1 MPASALRFVAASL
14 AAWRVTHLVVE
25 EDGPADVV
33 VRLRRRA
40 GDGMAGAAMDCF
52 YCFSV
57 WVGVAFAPAV
67 TQRPR
72 RLPLVALALSGAAC
86 LLERARTRGENDEL
100 LWAQAQAG
108 RQGSQAD
115 TGEPGIGADA
125 TGRRTTGDGAEA
137 GDASSDEAVT
147 RAR

>member
-1 MPASALRFVAASL
+1 VSAVRFGIASL
-14 AAWRVTHLVVE
+14 AAWRLTHLIVE

-33 VRLRRRA
+33 VRVRRRV

-57 WVGVAFAPAV
+57 WAGAAFAPAV
-67 TQRPR
+67 TR
-72 RLPLVALALSGAAC
+72 RRRQLPLVALALSGAAC
-86 LLERARTRGENDEL
+86 LLERMTTNGGNDEL

-108 RQGSQAD
+108 RQGGAAD
-115 TGEPGIGADA
+115 VGEPGIGADA
-125 TGRRTTGDGAEA
+125 TGRRTTCDETEA
-137 GDASSDEAVT
+137 GDAFRDEAVT